1 MLRKSLDTGL
11 SLHRGPFT
19 IEGNLES
26 RWAAHIPGTLKDEW
40 RRALGTG
47 HLSVRDSMKG
57 TMREGSFTGD
67 PERCVKQ
74 GSGNGHLLPYGSHF
88 WGTWR
93 GSSFLGPSY
102 LEEFL

>member
-1 MLRKSLDTGL
+1 M
-11 SLHRGPFT
+11 
-19 IEGNLES
+19 N
-26 RWAAHIPGTLKDEW
+26 EW
-40 RRALGTG
+40 GAVGTG
-47 HLSVRDSMKG
+47 HLSVRDSMKV